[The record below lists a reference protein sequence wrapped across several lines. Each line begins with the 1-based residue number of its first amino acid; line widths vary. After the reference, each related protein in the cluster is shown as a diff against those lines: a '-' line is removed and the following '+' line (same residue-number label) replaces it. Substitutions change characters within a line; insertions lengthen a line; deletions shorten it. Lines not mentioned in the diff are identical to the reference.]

1 MRGGKVQVLTPS
13 LQEVIV
19 DMEIVQQREE
29 YENARNILMALIEE
43 RGSVQMVDMFVL
55 MHWLVKTN
63 NFTED
68 AAAVLDVWM
77 QENDFQISDEF
88 EYYRSIMEEAPTSR

>member
-1 MRGGKVQVLTPS
+1 MTPS